1 MEGITASDRLED
13 LGEFAKQR
21 PQTEEA
27 TWRLLGALSFMSP
40 VHNIPASVFQP
51 YSFSSMSEV
60 TTSGTTTSPAVAASA
75 PSRNTTKDASG
86 VKARARRELNDRKML
101 QDPLPWVVIT
111 TTTTPTA
118 DDGMDPNNDDTVIGN
133 NSGARNGSVAI
144 QNLFEEALQPLLET
158 GIVHRAHVRG
168 PIIHIDQ
175 EAQALYRNLTIKKHG
190 QRDFDLA
197 VRMML
202 RAMPTSSPIITPS
215 SSPSSPVSPSATAS
229 SSALMP
235 HVMALAS
242 HYEKHAGWSS
252 DDKDRSSTNAAAT
265 ETKNKN
271 DAAAMKPPMFVQSP
285 RFVSTRELE
294 QLTKH
299 TLELSGYQ
307 Q

>member
-1 MEGITASDRLED
+1 MEGITASDRLKD

-27 TWRLLGALSFMSP
+27 TWRLLRALSFMSP
-40 VHNIPASVFQP
+40 VHDIPASVFQP
-51 YSFSSMSEV
+51 YSFSSMSDV
-60 TTSGTTTSPAVAASA
+60 TTSGTITTPAVAASA
-75 PSRNTTKDASG
+75 PSRNTKKDASG

-111 TTTTPTA
+111 TTTTTA
-118 DDGMDPNNDDTVIGN
+118 DDGMDLDDDETVIGN
-133 NSGARNGSVAI
+133 NSRARSGSVAI

-158 GIVHRAHVRG
+158 GIVRRAHVRG
-168 PIIHIDQ
+168 AIIHIDK
-175 EAQALYRNLTIKKHG
+175 ETQALYRNLTIKKHG

-202 RAMPTSSPIITPS
+202 RAMPTSPSIIVPS

-229 SSALMP
+229 SSSLMP

-242 HYEKHAGWSS
+242 HYERYAGWSS
-252 DDKDRSSTNAAAT
+252 DDKGRSSTPASAT
-265 ETKNKN
+265 ETKNNN
-271 DAAAMKPPMFVQSP
+271 DAAKTKPPMLVQSP
-285 RFVSTRELE
+285 RFSSTRELE